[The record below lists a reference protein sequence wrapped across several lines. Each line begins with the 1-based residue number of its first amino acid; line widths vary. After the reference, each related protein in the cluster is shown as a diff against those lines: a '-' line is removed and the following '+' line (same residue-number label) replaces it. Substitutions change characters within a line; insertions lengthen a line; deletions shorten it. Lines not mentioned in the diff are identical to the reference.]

1 MIGISINDWLID
13 NTLQLAADTMKVSR
27 QAVYKM
33 IENGRDVRIIE
44 VDGKIK
50 FIEIKELS

>member
-13 NTLQLAADTMKVSR
+13 NTLQLAADTMCISR

-33 IENGRDVRIIE
+33 IENGRDVRVVE

>member
-13 NTLQLAADTMKVSR
+13 NTLQLAANTMNVSR

-33 IENGRDVRIIE
+33 VENGRNIRIIE

>member
-13 NTLQLAADTMKVSR
+13 NTLQLAANTMGISR